1 MSFLRSETEAPLKE
15 IRQYRPD
22 IDGLKAIAVLSVIV
36 FHFASTWVPGGF
48 IGVDIFFVISGYL
61 IARSTLVEIQ
71 SRDYSVLRYFARRA
85 KRIFPSLILLLGFLW
100 IAGWWVLLPEEY
112 ASLGKHM
119 GAASVFISNWLL
131 WREIGYFDVAA
142 ELKPLL
148 NLWSLGVEEQFYL
161 VFPLFVWLGLKLR
174 RQVFMLLL
182 VLTIGSLWLSEAR
195 IGTHAGWAYYHPVS
209 RVWELLA
216 GSLLAYAELHFLHR
230 ALAGSVSSAVAHAY
244 RWQQGMTA
252 HALSVLGLLLIASA
266 LFLYDKA
273 LPFPGLSAA
282 VPVLGALLIIS
293 AGPAACCN
301 RWLLARPVMIYVG
314 LISYPLYLW
323 HWPLIASVR
332 LVDGAEPG
340 LVIKLVLVA
349 LTFGISMLSYHFV
362 ERPIRFCRFS
372 RSKALAPTLWA
383 VLLCL
388 GALGFATYKVGGFPQ
403 RFSAERNEMAAHN
416 EAPDMAALPPLTGK
430 KVVLIGDSHAGV
442 LKSAL
447 ADYYRQRGEKLEVFD
462 QGGCAPFMNLD
473 RHDPGH
479 QPQGCPKV
487 INSGID
493 AALNDPAVTT
503 VIFAGR
509 LDTLNHLFDTTDSAT
524 DTAYRQK
531 QDDRARNYQLFAKAV
546 NQTLQRFVGKQKQV
560 ILIDTVPSLDFDPG
574 LCRWRPVRFGT
585 TRKVPCVVP
594 RGMVESQQKEFRAV
608 FDAAA
613 QRYPF
618 VRVFDPLPAL
628 CDTEVCYGSKDG
640 VMWYAD
646 DSHLAPAGV
655 ARVRAR
661 FDF

>member
-1 MSFLRSETEAPLKE
+1 MSFLRSETEAPLKD

-71 SRDYSVLRYFARRA
+71 SRDYSVLHYFARRA
-85 KRIFPSLILLLGFLW
+85 KRIFPSLILLLAFLW
-100 IAGWWVLLPEEY
+100 VAGWWVLLPEEY

-119 GAASVFISNWLL
+119 GAASIFISNWLL

-174 RQVFMLLL
+174 RQVFILLL
-182 VLTIGSLWLSEAR
+182 LLAIGSLWLSEAR
-195 IGTHAGWAYYHPVS
+195 VSTHAGWAYYHPVS
-209 RVWELLA
+209 RIWELLA

-230 ALAGSVSSAVAHAY
+230 ALAGSASTAAAQAY
-244 RWQQGMTA
+244 RWQHGMPA
-252 HALSVLGLLLIASA
+252 HAISAFGLFLILSA

-282 VPVLGALLIIS
+282 APVLGALLTIS

-301 RWLLARPVMIYVG
+301 RWLLARPLMIYVG

-340 LVIKLVLVA
+340 LAIKLVLVG
-349 LTFGISMLSYHFV
+349 LTFGISMLSYHLL
-362 ERPIRFCRFS
+362 ERPIRFGRFS
-372 RSKALAPTLWA
+372 KSKALAPILWA
-383 VLLCL
+383 TLLCL
-388 GALGFATYKVGGFPQ
+388 GALGFATYKAGGFPQ
-403 RFSAERNEMAAHN
+403 RFAVEINEMAAHN
-416 EAPDMAALPPLTGK
+416 ETPDTAALAPLTGN

-442 LKSAL
+442 LKSSL
-447 ADYYRQRGEKLEVFD
+447 ADYFRQRDETLEVFD
-462 QGGCAPFMNLD
+462 QGGCAPFLNLD

-479 QPQGCPKV
+479 EPQGCPRV
-487 INSGID
+487 INRGIET
-493 AALNDPAVTT
+493 ALNDPAVTT
-503 VIFAGR
+503 IIFVGR
-509 LDTLNHLFDTTDSAT
+509 LDTLNHLFDASNPAT
-524 DTAYRQK
+524 DTAFKTK
-531 QDDRARNYQLFAKAV
+531 QDDRARNYRLLASAV
-546 NQTLQRFVGKQKQV
+546 DQTLQRFVGKNKQV

-585 TRKVPCVVP
+585 IRKDPCVVP
-594 RGMVESQQKEFRAV
+594 RPMVETQQKEFRAV
-608 FDAAA
+608 FDAAS

-628 CDTEVCYGSKDG
+628 CDAEFCYGSKDG

-646 DSHLAPAGV
+646 DSHLTPPGV

>member
-1 MSFLRSETEAPLKE
+1 VSFLRSETEAALKD

-36 FHFASTWVPGGF
+36 FHYASSWVPGGF

-61 IARSTLVEIQ
+61 IGRSTLIEIQ

-85 KRIFPSLILLLGFLW
+85 KRIFPSLILLLAFLW
-100 IAGWWVLLPEEY
+100 VAGWLVLLPEEY

-161 VFPLFVWLGLKLR
+161 VFPLFIWLGLKLR
-174 RQVFMLLL
+174 RQVFLLL
-182 VLTIGSLWLSEAR
+182 ILLAIGSLWLSETR
-195 IGTHAGWAYYHPVS
+195 VGTHAGWAYYHPVS
-209 RVWELLA
+209 RIWELLA
-216 GSLLAYAELHFLHR
+216 GSLLAYTELHFLHR
-230 ALAGSVSSAVAHAY
+230 ALAGVANNATSQAY
-244 RWQQGMTA
+244 RWQQGVTA
-252 HALSVLGLLLIASA
+252 HALSAFGLTLIACA

-273 LPFPGLSAA
+273 LPFPGLSA
-282 VPVLGALLIIS
+282 VLPVLGALLIIS
-293 AGPAACCN
+293 SGPTACCN
-301 RWLLARPVMIYVG
+301 RWLLARPAMIYVG

-340 LVIKLVLVA
+340 PAIKLVLVA
-349 LTFGISMLSYHFV
+349 LTFGISMLSYHLV
-362 ERPIRFCRFS
+362 ERPIRFGRFS
-372 RSKALAPTLWA
+372 RNKGLAPMLWA

-388 GALGFATYKVGGFPQ
+388 GALGFTTFKAGGFPQ
-403 RFSAERNEMAAHN
+403 RFVSETTAPEALPAA
-416 EAPDMAALPPLTGK
+416 AVLPPLSGK

-447 ADYYRQRGEKLEVFD
+447 TDYYRQRGETLEVFD
-462 QGGCAPFMNLD
+462 QGGCAPFWNLD

-479 QPQGCPKV
+479 EPQGCPKI
-487 INSGID
+487 INRGIET
-493 AALNDPAVTT
+493 ALEDPDVTT

-509 LDTLNHLFDTTDSAT
+509 LDTLNHLFDSGNPAT
-524 DTAYRQK
+524 DTAFNVK
-531 QDDRARNYQLFAKAV
+531 HDDRARNYQLLASAV
-546 NQTLQRFVGKQKQV
+546 DQTLQRFVGKNKRV
-560 ILIDTVPSLDFDPG
+560 ILIDTVPSMDFDPG

-585 TRKVPCVVP
+585 TQKDPCVVL
-594 RGMVESQQKEFRAV
+594 RSVVDAQQAEFRAV
-608 FDAAA
+608 FGTAA

-618 VRVFDPLPAL
+618 VRVFDPLPTL
-628 CDTEVCYGSKDG
+628 CDAAVCYGSQAG
-640 VMWYAD
+640 VMLYSD
-646 DSHLAPAGV
+646 DSHLTPDGV

>member
-1 MSFLRSETEAPLKE
+1 MSFLRSETEVPLKE
-15 IRQYRPD
+15 IRKYRPD
-22 IDGLKAIAVLSVIV
+22 IDGLKALAVLSVIV
-36 FHFASTWVPGGF
+36 FHFAGTWVPGGF

-85 KRIFPSLILLLGFLW
+85 KRIFPSLILLLTFLW
-100 IAGWWVLLPEEY
+100 TAGWFVFLPEEY

-131 WREIGYFDVAA
+131 WREIGYFDIAA

-161 VFPLFVWLGLKLR
+161 LFPLFIWLGLKLR

-182 VLTIGSLWLSEAR
+182 LLAIGSLWLSEAR
-195 IGTHAGWAYYHPVS
+195 VSTHAGWAYYHPVS
-209 RVWELLA
+209 RIWELLA

-230 ALAGSVSSAVAHAY
+230 ALANSASTAVAQAY
-244 RWQQGMTA
+244 RWQQGLAA
-252 HALSVLGLLLIASA
+252 HVLSALGLLLIASA

-293 AGPAACCN
+293 AGPMACCN
-301 RWLLARPVMIYVG
+301 RLLLARPVMIYVG

-340 LVIKLVLVA
+340 LAIKLVLVA
-349 LTFGISMLSYHFV
+349 LTFGVSMLSYHLV
-362 ERPIRFCRFS
+362 ERPIRFGRFS
-372 RSKALAPTLWA
+372 HSKALSPTLWA

-388 GALGFATYKVGGFPQ
+388 GALGFATYKAGGFPQ
-403 RFSAERNEMAAHN
+403 RFAAEVDGMAAHN
-416 EAPDMAALPPLTGK
+416 EAPDTAALPPLTGK

-442 LKSAL
+442 LKTDL
-447 ADYYRQRGEKLEVFD
+447 ADYYRLRGEALEVFD
-462 QGGCAPFMNLD
+462 QGGCAPFLNLD

-479 QPQGCPKV
+479 EPQVCPRV
-487 INSGID
+487 INRGIET
-493 AALNDPAVTT
+493 ALDDPAVST
-503 VIFAGR
+503 VIFVGR
-509 LDTLNHLFDTTDSAT
+509 LDTLNHLFDTADSAT

-531 QDDRARNYQLFAKAV
+531 QDDRARNYRLLASAV
-546 NQTLQRFVGKQKQV
+546 DQTLQRFVGKNKKV

-585 TRKVPCVVP
+585 TRKDPCVVP
-594 RGMVESQQKEFRAV
+594 RTMVEAQQQEFRAV
-608 FDAAA
+608 FEAAA

-628 CDTEVCYGSKDG
+628 CDAEVCYGSKDG
-640 VMWYAD
+640 VMLYSD
-646 DSHLAPAGV
+646 DSHLTPAGV

>member
-1 MSFLRSETEAPLKE
+1 MSFLRSEAETVLKD

-36 FHFASTWVPGGF
+36 FHYASSWVPGGF
-48 IGVDIFFVISGYL
+48 VGVDIFFVISGYL

-71 SRDYSVLRYFARRA
+71 ARDYSVARYFARRA
-85 KRIFPSLILLLGFLW
+85 KRIFPSLILLLAFLW
-100 IAGWWVLLPEEY
+100 VAGWFVLLPEEF

-131 WREIGYFDVAA
+131 WREIGYFDTAA

-182 VLTIGSLWLSEAR
+182 LLGVGSLWLSEAR
-195 IGTHAGWAYYHPVS
+195 VDTHAGWAYYHPVS
-209 RVWELLA
+209 RMWELLA
-216 GSLLAYAELHFLHR
+216 GSLLAYVELHFLHR
-230 ALAGSVSSAVAHAY
+230 MLSNTNDVPGTDQPLP
-244 RWQQGMTA
+244 WQGGLTA
-252 HALSVLGLLLIASA
+252 QMLSGLGFLLIFCA
-266 LFLYDKA
+266 LFLYNKA
-273 LPFPGLSAA
+273 WPFPGLSAA
-282 VPVLGALLIIS
+282 VPVLGALLVIS
-293 AGPAACCN
+293 AGPAACGN
-301 RWLLARPVMIYVG
+301 RWLLARPLMIYIG

-332 LVDGAEPG
+332 LVDGTEPG
-340 LVIKLVLVA
+340 TTIKLILVA
-349 LTFGISMLSYHFV
+349 MTFGISILSYHLV
-362 ERPIRFCRFS
+362 ERPIRFGKFS
-372 RSKALAPTLWA
+372 RSKLLAPVLWA
-383 VLLCL
+383 CLLCL
-388 GALGFATYKVGGFPQ
+388 GALGFSTYIAEGFPQ
-403 RFSAERNEMAAHN
+403 RFMVEMPAHKM
-416 EAPDMAALPPLTGK
+416 AFDTAALPALSGK

-447 ADYYRQRGEKLEVFD
+447 SEYYRQQGAALEVFD
-462 QGGCAPFMNLD
+462 QGGCAPFWNLD

-479 QPQGCPKV
+479 EPQGCPRV
-487 INSGID
+487 INRGID
-493 AALNDPAVTT
+493 TALNDPAVTT

-509 LDTLNHLFDTTDSAT
+509 LDTLNHLFDSGNPAS

-531 QDDRARNYQLFAKAV
+531 QDDRARNYQLLAAAV
-546 NQTLQRFVGKQKQV
+546 DQTMQRFVGSQKQV

-585 TRKVPCVVP
+585 SPKDPCVMP
-594 RGMVESQQKEFRAV
+594 RTVVESQQQAFRDV
-608 FDAAA
+608 FGAAA
-613 QRYPF
+613 KRYPF

-628 CDTEVCYGSKDG
+628 CDAEFCYGRRDG
-640 VMWYAD
+640 DMLYGD
-646 DSHLAPAGV
+646 ESHLTPAGV
-655 ARVRAR
+655 ARVRAG

>member
-1 MSFLRSETEAPLKE
+1 MSFLRSETQAPLKD

-36 FHFASTWVPGGF
+36 FHYAASWLPGGF

-71 SRDYSVLRYFARRA
+71 SRDYRVLRYFARRA
-85 KRIFPSLILLLGFLW
+85 KRIFPSLILLLAFLW
-100 IAGWWVLLPEEY
+100 IVGWWVLLPEEF

-161 VFPLFVWLGLKLR
+161 VFPLFIWLGLKLR
-174 RQVFMLLL
+174 RQVFLLL
-182 VLTIGSLWLSEAR
+182 FLLAIGSLWLSETR
-195 IGTHAGWAYYHPVS
+195 VSTHAGWAYYHPVS
-209 RVWELLA
+209 RIWELLA
-216 GSLLAYAELHFLHR
+216 GSLLAYTELHFLHR
-230 ALAGSVSSAVAHAY
+230 TLGGAGKTGIAPAY
-244 RWQQGMTA
+244 RWQQGLSA
-252 HALSVLGLLLIASA
+252 HALSAFGLALIACA

-282 VPVLGALLIIS
+282 LPVLGALLIIS

-323 HWPLIASVR
+323 HWPLIASIR
-332 LVDGAEPG
+332 LVDGAEPSV
-340 LVIKLVLVA
+340 VIKLVL
-349 LTFGISMLSYHFV
+349 LTMTFGISMLSYHLV
-362 ERPIRFCRFS
+362 ERPIRFGRFS
-372 RSKALAPTLWA
+372 KSKALAPILWA
-383 VLLCL
+383 ILLCL
-388 GALGFATYKVGGFPQ
+388 GALGFVTYKAGGFPQ
-403 RFSAERNEMAAHN
+403 RFAAEAQAHTVALPN
-416 EAPDMAALPPLTGK
+416 AAALVPLTGK
-430 KVVLIGDSHAGV
+430 KVVVIGDSHAGV

-447 ADYYRQRGEKLEVFD
+447 ADYYRQRGEVLEVFD
-462 QGGCAPFMNLD
+462 QGGCAPFLNLD

-479 QPQGCPKV
+479 EPQGCPKV
-487 INSGID
+487 INRGIE
-493 AALNDPAVTT
+493 AALADPAVTT
-503 VIFAGR
+503 VVFVGR
-509 LDTLNHLFDTTDSAT
+509 LDTLNHLFDIASPAT
-524 DTAYRQK
+524 DTAFK
-531 QDDRARNYQLFAKAV
+531 TKLDDRARNYGLLASAV
-546 NQTLQRFVGKQKQV
+546 DQTLQRFVGKDKQV

-585 TRKVPCVVP
+585 AQKEPCVVP
-594 RGMVESQQKEFRAV
+594 RATVTAQQQEFRAV
-608 FDAAA
+608 FEAAA
-613 QRYPF
+613 QRYSF

-628 CDTEVCYGSKDG
+628 CDAEVCYGSKDG

-646 DSHLAPAGV
+646 DSHLTPDGV
-655 ARVRAR
+655 AQVRAR

>member
-36 FHFASTWVPGGF
+36 FHYASAWVPGGF

-61 IARSTLVEIQ
+61 IARSTLVEIR

-85 KRIFPSLILLLGFLW
+85 KRIFPSLILLLAFLW

-182 VLTIGSLWLSEAR
+182 LLAIGSLWLSEAR
-195 IGTHAGWAYYHPVS
+195 VSTHAGWAYYHPVS
-209 RVWELLA
+209 RIWELLA

-230 ALAGSVSSAVAHAY
+230 ALAGSMSTAVVQAFS
-244 RWQQGMTA
+244 WQQGLTA
-252 HALSVLGLLLIASA
+252 HVLSALGLLLIASA

-273 LPFPGLSAA
+273 LPFPGASAA
-282 VPVLGALLIIS
+282 LPVLGALLIIS
-293 AGPAACCN
+293 AGPAACGN
-301 RWLLARPVMIYVG
+301 RWLLARPIMIYVG

-340 LVIKLVLVA
+340 FAIKLVLMA
-349 LTFGISMLSYHFV
+349 LTFGISMLSYHLV
-362 ERPIRFCRFS
+362 ERPIRFGRFS
-372 RSKALAPTLWA
+372 RSKALAPTLWV

-388 GALGFATYKVGGFPQ
+388 GALGFATYKAGGFPQ
-403 RFSAERNEMAAHN
+403 RFDTEVPAHGV
-416 EAPDMAALPPLTGK
+416 APDAAALPSLTGK

-442 LKSAL
+442 LKADL
-447 ADYYRQRGEKLEVFD
+447 ADYYWQRGETLEVFD
-462 QGGCAPFMNLD
+462 QGGCAPFLNLD

-479 QPQGCPKV
+479 EPQGCQKV
-487 INSGID
+487 INRGIE
-493 AALNDPAVTT
+493 AALDDPAVTT
-503 VIFAGR
+503 VIFVGR
-509 LDTLNHLFDTTDSAT
+509 LDTLNHLFDTADPAT

-531 QDDRARNYQLFAKAV
+531 QDDRARNYRLLASAV
-546 NQTLQRFVGKQKQV
+546 DQTLQRFVGKHKEV
-560 ILIDTVPSLDFDPG
+560 ILIDTVPSLDFDPA

-585 TRKVPCVVP
+585 TRKDPCVVP
-594 RGMVESQQKEFRAV
+594 RTVVEAQQQEFRAV
-608 FDAAA
+608 FATAA

-628 CDTEVCYGSKDG
+628 CDAEVCYGSKDG
-640 VMWYAD
+640 EMLYGD
-646 DSHLAPAGV
+646 DSHLTPAGV